1 MSQISLTNDEREQ
14 LGVML
19 ETASKGL
26 QKRIRLL
33 FLYDQ
38 GLATLKASCQAGYSS
53 SRARYWKRQ
62 FLMRGMDIFNARNPR
77 PPAVA
82 ILLNDDEFIVHPSLS
97 QPGILPEDAMS
108 EAGRK
113 ILHFH
118 FLEMVKHE
126 AGTLRG
132 EDIEELHDMRVAT
145 RRMRAALDIFATF
158 FRNKTIQPILQ
169 TLKTTG
175 RTLGEV
181 RDLDVS
187 LEKANAFLERLP
199 IEQRSGLNPLLDHL
213 RARLDRA
220 RQGLLNH
227 LNSQVYLDFKTNF
240 TLFLETPGMGAIR
253 LRKGAQVQT
262 TVRFLAPPLIYS
274 RLASVMAFDSILN
287 TASYAQ
293 LHALRIEFKKL
304 RYTLEFFKEVL
315 GVESLPI
322 IDEIKKLQ
330 DHLGELN
337 DANVAC
343 QTITRLLKKWDINQ
357 SSFPLLKRLNP
368 EPVVIYLAHH
378 YAERYRLMLAFPET
392 WQQFSRPELRQ
403 NLAKAVSSL

>member
-1 MSQISLTNDEREQ
+1 MSKLSLTSDEREQ

-19 ETASKGL
+19 ETAPKGM
-26 QKRIRLL
+26 QKRIKLL
-33 FLYDQ
+33 TLYDQ
-38 GLATLKASCQAGYSS
+38 GLATLKASRQAGYSP

-62 FLMRGMDIFNARNPR
+62 FLLRGMDIFKTRNPR
-77 PPAVA
+77 QPALAVR
-82 ILLNDDEFIVHPSLS
+82 LNDDDFIVHPSLS
-97 QPGILPEDAMS
+97 KPGILPDDAMS

-113 ILHFH
+113 IIHFH

-126 AGTLRG
+126 AGTLLG
-132 EDIEELHDMRVAT
+132 EEIEELHDMRVAT
-145 RRMRAALDIFATF
+145 RRMRAAFDIFGTYF
-158 FRNKTIQPILQ
+158 DFKTIHPILQ
-169 TLKTTG
+169 GLKATG
-175 RTLGEV
+175 RILGEV
-181 RDLDVS
+181 RDLDVF
-187 LEKANAFLERLP
+187 LEKANTFLERLP

-220 RQGLLNH
+220 RQGLVNH
-227 LNSQVYLDFKTNF
+227 LNSQVYLDFKTIF
-240 TLFLETPGMGAIR
+240 TLFLETPGMGVIR
-253 LRKGAQVQT
+253 LRKGAPVQT

-293 LHALRIEFKKL
+293 LHALRIEFKKF

-315 GVESLPI
+315 GEESLPI

-343 QTITRLLKKWDINQ
+343 QTITRLLKKWDIDE
-357 SSFPLLKRLNP
+357 SSSPLLNRLNP
-368 EPVVIYLAHH
+368 EPVVNYLAYH
-378 YAERYRLMLAFPET
+378 YAERHRLMVAFPEI